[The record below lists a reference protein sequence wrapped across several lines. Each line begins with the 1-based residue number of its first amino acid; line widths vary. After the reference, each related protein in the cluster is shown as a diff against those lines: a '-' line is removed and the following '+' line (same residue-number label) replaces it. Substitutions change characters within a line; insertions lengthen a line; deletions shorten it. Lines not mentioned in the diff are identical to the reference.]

1 MIWSVC
7 RLMAIG
13 LGFEIGLGLA
23 IGLGFK
29 FGIKVWDSGFIFS
42 WGFQG

>member
-13 LGFEIGLGLA
+13 LGFAIGLGLA

-29 FGIKVWDSGFIFS
+29 FGIKVCDSGFIFR